1 MRMPR
6 HVYES
11 LSDDIFEIVRVMEE
25 TGRYVIWDAER
36 EIDPSNLTMRDMWDL
51 LLTVNIDRSNEDHP
65 RHHSET
71 RLGRALE
78 FDDRSAHWIYSREN
92 GDLDD
97 THIGTALKHIRLEI
111 MESRQD
117 RVRTAAM

>member
-11 LSDDIFEIVRVMEE
+11 LYDDIVEIITVMED
-25 TGRYVIWDAER
+25 TGRYLIWNAEK
-36 EIDPSNLTMRDMWDL
+36 EINPDDLSMRDMWDL

-65 RHHSET
+65 RHHSDV
-71 RLGRALE
+71 RLGRALA
-78 FDDRSAHWIYSREN
+78 FDDRDLHWIYSCEN

-97 THIGTALKHIRLEI
+97 THIGTALNKIRVEI
-111 MESRQD
+111 MESRLD
-117 RVRTAAM
+117 NLRSASM